1 MHACT
6 RLRVFARLARRDV
19 HSPLPAV
26 AQDGELDARRAE
38 HGRLDGGKRVD
49 GHSVHGED
57 QVALEQLPVRRRP
70 RDEPL
75 HRQHLP
81 LLLLARD
88 EPLRPRA
95 AQAKPRAGHRAARHT
110 QRDGAQL
117 RVEQVQAAQ
126 RRRRAERPALARV
139 VAARRA
145 ALLPRRLRDL
155 GASGEDREERLGRH
169 ALELLVELVLVA
181 AAVRAPKGL
190 HLAALVDEDS
200 SDGVLRAE
208 DTSGWTALCRVFRAP
223 REYEGCECSE
233 YGGRQSKTAES
244 VSSRALVGRQ
254 EHVFRF

>member
-38 HGRLDGGKRVD
+38 HGRLDGGIRVD

-200 SDGVLRAE
+200 SDGVLRAARHLRA
-208 DTSGWTALCRVFRAP
+208 DGTVQCLQSTA
-223 REYEGCECSE
+223 
-233 YGGRQSKTAES
+233 
-244 VSSRALVGRQ
+244 
-254 EHVFRF
+254 